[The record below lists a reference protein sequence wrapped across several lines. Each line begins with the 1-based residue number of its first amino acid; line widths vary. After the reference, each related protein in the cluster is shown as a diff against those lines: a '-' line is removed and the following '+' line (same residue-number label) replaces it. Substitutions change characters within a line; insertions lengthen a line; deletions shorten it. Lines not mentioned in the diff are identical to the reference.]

1 MLNEDTKIDLSG
13 EIDSNPATESQE
25 SSSGKKI
32 FGGMSLPVPINISQ
46 VRSPTYQNNKAPIKD
61 KLGQPIRTL
70 YFSRPSR
77 NGLEEGRAISDLLEF
92 SLTPATSR

>member
-25 SSSGKKI
+25 GGSSKI

-46 VRSPTYQNNKAPIKD
+46 VRNLTYQNNN
-61 KLGQPIRTL
+61 TL
-70 YFSRPSR
+70 L
-77 NGLEEGRAISDLLEF
+77 NLVNQ
-92 SLTPATSR
+92 